1 MTAAVS
7 ESRALVSIIVP
18 VFNAAA
24 HLEPCVRSILA
35 QTYDRIELIL
45 IDDGST
51 DGSGEVCDRLAAEDS
66 RIVVRHQVNAGI
78 AGAQNAGLDLAT
90 GALLTFCDNDDLMSP
105 RMLERLVGLIESTGA
120 DMSCCRWRNVGAS
133 QGVAELERHR
143 DDPFGHHI
151 VFDDPAVAYQTVFSL
166 ALRKL
171 FGVELRYFSEA
182 NWGKL
187 YRAPLFD
194 GIRFPEGQ
202 YAQDVA
208 VAMPLYARMGSVASC
223 DDGLYFWLQRG
234 DSVSHRERSAR
245 YYSDIVRAHLRS
257 FDEAR
262 AMGIL
267 PARAYTGLA
276 TITHERR
283 SIRDDEDA
291 RRYSEDRVAVRS
303 RLQSLGIW
311 KRLICKL
318 IFWERMLEVKVYNVT
333 VHRRR

>member
-1 MTAAVS
+1 MTDEAGSADT
-7 ESRALVSIIVP
+7 LVSVIVP
-18 VFNAAA
+18 VYNAGA

-35 QTYDRIELIL
+35 QTHTRLEVIL

-51 DGSGEVCDRLAAEDS
+51 DGSPEICDLLAREDP
-66 RIVVRHQVNAGI
+66 RVVVRHRANGGI
-78 AGAQNAGLDLAT
+78 ATAQNAGLDIAGGELI
-90 GALLTFCDNDDLMSP
+90 TFCDNDDLMSP

-133 QGVAELERHR
+133 QGAAELEKHSN
-143 DDPFGHHI
+143 DPFGRHI
-151 VFDDPAVAYQTVFSL
+151 VLDDPGAAYQTVFSL

-187 YRAPLFD
+187 YRAELFD
-194 GIRFPEGQ
+194 GIRFPEGR

-208 VAMPLYARMGSVASC
+208 VAMPLYARMSSVASC
-223 DDGLYFWLQRG
+223 DDALYFWLQRG

-245 YYSDIVRAHLRS
+245 YYSDIVRAHLSS

-267 PARAYTGLA
+267 PARAYTGMA
-276 TITHERR
+276 AVKYEGRNV
-283 SIRDDEDA
+283 RDEADA
-291 RRYSEDRVAVRS
+291 RRYEADRLEVRA
-303 RLQSLGIW
+303 RLKGLGLW
-311 KRLICKL
+311 RRLLCRV
-318 IFWERMLEVKVYNVT
+318 IFLERMLEVKVYNAT